1 MMSVSSRM
9 GPEHDEI
16 FDMTAMQKAMNAYG
30 QAVETIP
37 PAKQIV
43 MLYDGVLRQIANAR
57 NAIGD
62 RRISD
67 RYTAV
72 QKATLILEGLQ
83 GCLDHE
89 QGGEIAPQLDRL
101 YSHYIFRLQA
111 INMEDDP
118 TICDELTA
126 QIRELRESWAVLAS
140 PGSTPAPSVAPM
152 ERPEASPAVTA

>member
-1 MMSVSSRM
+1 MIAVSNRLD
-9 GPEHDEI
+9 PESDEI
-16 FDMTAMQKAMNAYG
+16 PDMTAMRKAMNAYG

-37 PAKQIV
+37 PARQIV

-57 NAIGD
+57 TAIGD
-62 RRISD
+62 RRIND
-67 RYTAV
+67 RFIAV

-89 QGGEIAPQLDRL
+89 NGGEIAPQLDQL

-118 TICDELTA
+118 VICDELSA
-126 QIRELRESWAVLAS
+126 QIRELRESWAVLA
-140 PGSTPAPSVAPM
+140 GSGSAPEAAVAPTEQSQPM
-152 ERPEASPAVTA
+152 PAVTA

>member
-1 MMSVSSRM
+1 
-9 GPEHDEI
+9 
-16 FDMTAMQKAMNAYG
+16 MTAMQKAMNAYG

-57 NAIGD
+57 NAIGE
-62 RRISD
+62 RRIND
-67 RYTAV
+67 RFTAV

-89 QGGEIAPQLDRL
+89 LGGEIAPQLDQL

-118 TICDELTA
+118 NICDELTV
-126 QIRELRESWAVLAS
+126 QIRELRESWAVLATSGTS
-140 PGSTPAPSVAPM
+140 PAAPVPATESSQ
-152 ERPEASPAVTA
+152 ASPAVTA